1 MGYEELS
8 RGAAEVPP
16 GSRGVTFLPYLTGG
30 YGDMMDASGAFLN
43 MTLDTDRSA
52 LWRSV
57 LEAIGYDYMGVTDEY
72 REAGVDLSRITITE
86 GGSADG
92 GAVMT
97 DCAMGAFAVGDERDL
112 LSVLEKSAEV
122 DRTFHPDEANTG
134 LYRRFYTERMSVVK
148 GMKDVFGTLKAMGGL
163 R

>member
-1 MGYEELS
+1 M
-8 RGAAEVPP
+8 
-16 GSRGVTFLPYLTGG
+16 
-30 YGDMMDASGAFLN
+30 
-43 MTLDTDRSA
+43 
-52 LWRSV
+52 
-57 LEAIGYDYMGVTDEY
+57 
-72 REAGVDLSRITITE
+72 DLSRITITE
-86 GGSADG
+86 GGSADDVWNQMKSDMIGSEAVVMRTRG

-134 LYRRFYTERMSVVK
+134 LYRRFYVERMSVVK